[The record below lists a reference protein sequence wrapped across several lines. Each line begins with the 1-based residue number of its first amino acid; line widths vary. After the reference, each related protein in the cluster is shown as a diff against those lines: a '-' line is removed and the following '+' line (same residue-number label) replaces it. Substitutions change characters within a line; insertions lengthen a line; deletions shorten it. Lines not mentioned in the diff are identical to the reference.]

1 MKAEQCVEKLIA
13 IFSF

>member
-1 MKAEQCVEKLIA
+1 MKAEQWVEKLIA